1 MLATKPPVDPPKKP
15 VERKLPK
22 KLGDVLECTHAE
34 TRFFTKGATYTVV
47 PDPITGAMSIIGNDG
62 LFDLLCMVTSK
73 FDHYKPRK
81 KKDA

>member
-34 TRFFTKGATYTVV
+34 TRFFTKGA
-47 PDPITGAMSIIGNDG
+47 P
-62 LFDLLCMVTSK
+62 L
-73 FDHYKPRK
+73 
-81 KKDA
+81 